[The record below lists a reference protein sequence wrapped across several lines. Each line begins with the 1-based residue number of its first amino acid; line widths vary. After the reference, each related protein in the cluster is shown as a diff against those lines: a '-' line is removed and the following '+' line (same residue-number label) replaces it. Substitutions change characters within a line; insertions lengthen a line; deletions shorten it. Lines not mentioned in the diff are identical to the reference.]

1 MECKELQRGCIPSRV
16 DFAKLGAMRLVL
28 AAIMIVSSGFAA
40 GDDSQF
46 NGRWDISVNG
56 DSQRGRAWWLEVT
69 GAGTDTLRG
78 KFVGAPGGQ
87 LDEIPKLSIQDG
99 ELRFVFDKRYR
110 HDARGLQKG
119 LYWARIE
126 EGKLKGTFEIE
137 GDPSTYLEWTGV
149 RAPALAEK
157 DDGSWKRG
165 DPVVLFDGHDLAGWQ
180 PSPPG
185 HLVGWAV
192 REGAL
197 TALPG
202 APDLVSDKKFTN
214 FVVDAEYRIEPHTN
228 SGIGLRGR
236 YEVQIADDADRPSSN
251 RGTGAILGRIAP
263 TLNAEKPAGEWQ
275 MLGIRLVGRDVTVV
289 LNGIRVINRQSIEG
303 PTGIALDTNEG
314 EAGPILLQGN
324 RGMVEFRRMVV
335 YPLVKKP

>member
-1 MECKELQRGCIPSRV
+1 VIGSPANRRTSVNFGKVSAVRSVFVAALAFCC
-16 DFAKLGAMRLVL
+16 FGAS
-28 AAIMIVSSGFAA
+28 I
-40 GDDSQF
+40 DDQDF
-46 NGRWDISVNG
+46 NGRWDITVGGPS
-56 DSQRGRAWWLEVT
+56 SPRGWWLEVS
-69 GAGTDTLRG
+69 GAGTENLKG
-78 KFVGAPGGQ
+78 QFLGAPVGL
-87 LDEIPKLSIQDG
+87 LDDIPKLSVSEG
-99 ELRFVFDKRYR
+99 ELRFALE
-110 HDARGLQKG
+110 ARFRKDHGPEKG
-119 LYWARIE
+119 LYWARLE
-126 EGKLKGTFEIE
+126 DGKLKGTFEIE

-180 PSPPG
+180 PFPPG
-185 HLVGWAV
+185 HLVGWVV

-202 APDLVSDKKFTN
+202 APDLMSDKKFTN

-228 SGIGLRGR
+228 SGMALRGR

-275 MLGIRLVGRDVTVV
+275 MLAIRLVGRDVTVV
-289 LNGIRVINRQSIEG
+289 LNGIRVINRQSIDG
-303 PTGIALDTNEG
+303 PTSIAIDSNEG
-314 EAGPILLQGN
+314 EPGPILLQGN
-324 RGMVEFRRMVV
+324 RGTVEFRRIVV
-335 YPLVKKP
+335 YPLTKKP

>member
-1 MECKELQRGCIPSRV
+1 M
-16 DFAKLGAMRLVL
+16 
-28 AAIMIVSSGFAA
+28 
-40 GDDSQF
+40 
-46 NGRWDISVNG
+46 
-56 DSQRGRAWWLEVT
+56 
-69 GAGTDTLRG
+69 
-78 KFVGAPGGQ
+78 GAPVGL
-87 LDEIPKLSIQDG
+87 LDDIPKLSISEG
-99 ELRFVFDKRYR
+99 ELRFALE
-110 HDARGLQKG
+110 ARFRKDHGPEKG
-119 LYWARIE
+119 LYWARLE
-126 EGKLKGTFEIE
+126 DGKLKGTFEIE

-185 HLVGWAV
+185 HLVGWVV

-289 LNGIRVINRQSIEG
+289 LNGIRVINRQTIDG
-303 PTGIALDTNEG
+303 PTGIAIDTNEG
-314 EAGPILLQGN
+314 EPGPILLQGN
-324 RGMVEFRRMVV
+324 RGTVGFRRIVI
-335 YPLVKKP
+335 YPLTKKP